1 MTKAPK
7 KTGRPS
13 KRTAKIVEKVLAG
26 LREGT
31 PLTVIC
37 ADDDMPCDDTIRR
50 WAEKDEDLLRDIARA
65 RDAGHDRIA
74 QDALEIADDASRD
87 VVMKK
92 GKDGKEYEGIDTEH
106 IQRSK
111 LRVETRLKLLAKW
124 NPKRYGDR
132 IDVTSGGEKIQ
143 REAGET
149 EKFSRLA
156 ALMAE
161 KREQGL
167 LPAPDED

>member
-1 MTKAPK
+1 
-7 KTGRPS
+7 
-13 KRTAKIVEKVLAG
+13 
-26 LREGT
+26 
-31 PLTVIC
+31 
-37 ADDDMPCDDTIRR
+37 
-50 WAEKDEDLLRDIARA
+50 
-65 RDAGHDRIA
+65 
-74 QDALEIADDASRD
+74 
-87 VVMKK
+87 MKK